1 MDNPSAHRVAS
12 TVPPKTSFLIPVR
25 NAAATIEAAV
35 RSACDQDDPDLE
47 VVVVDDGSEDGSADR
62 VPRDDPRVRV
72 LKTAARGIVP
82 ALNEGLAQCR
92 GSFVARLDADDI
104 ARPQRLSR
112 QIARL
117 EADPSLGAID
127 GRVRFFR
134 DHAPVPEGM
143 TTYARWINE
152 LVTHE
157 DILRE
162 ILVESPMIHPATTF
176 RRAAVE
182 ELGGYRDGP
191 FPEDYDLWLRLQRA
205 GWRLAKDTE
214 VLVDMRDRPERL
226 TRNDPRYHPDAFRR
240 LKQAWLS
247 QGPLRTPQSVAV
259 WGAGKAGGPWIQWLQ
274 ERGHRVPAVIDVGPR
289 QSRHQVPVHKPPAL
303 QDLDCDLLL
312 VAVGARGARSI
323 IRRAIADLKPQ
334 WVEGRDWW
342 AVC

>member
-1 MDNPSAHRVAS
+1 MDNPVLHRVAS
-12 TVPPKTSFLIPVR
+12 TVAPKTSFLIPVR
-25 NAAATIEAAV
+25 NAAATLEAAV
-35 RSACDQDDPDLE
+35 RSACAQEDPDLE
-47 VVVVDDGSEDGSADR
+47 VLVIDDGSDDGSAGL

-72 LKTAARGIVP
+72 FRTPPRGIVA

-92 GSFVARLDADDI
+92 GRFIARLDADDI
-104 ARPQRLSR
+104 ARPHRLTR

-134 DHAPVPEGM
+134 DQAPVPEGM
-143 TTYARWINE
+143 ATYARWINS
-152 LVTHE
+152 LISHE

-176 RRAAVE
+176 RREAVRS
-182 ELGGYRDGP
+182 LGGYRDGP
-191 FPEDYDLWLRLQRA
+191 FPEDYDLWLRLQQA

-226 TRNDPRYHPDAFRR
+226 TRNDPRYHPDAFRH

-247 QGPLRTPQSVAV
+247 RGPLSKPRTVAV

-274 ERGHRVPAVIDVGPR
+274 AQGHHVPGVIDVGRR
-289 QSRHQVPVHKPPAL
+289 QSRHQINVHKPPAL
-303 QDLDCDLLL
+303 RNLTCDVML
-312 VAVGARGARSI
+312 VAVGARGARPL
-323 IRRAIADLKPQ
+323 IRRAITDLKPH
-334 WVEGRDWW
+334 WIEGRDWW